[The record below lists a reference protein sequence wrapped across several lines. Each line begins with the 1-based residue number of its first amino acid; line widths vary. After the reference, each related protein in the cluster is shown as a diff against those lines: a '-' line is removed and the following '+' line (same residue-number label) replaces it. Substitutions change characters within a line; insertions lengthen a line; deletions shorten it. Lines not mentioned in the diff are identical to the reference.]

1 MDPARTPRLDPAVQT
16 LLRRVRSRLEAHYG
30 PRLAGVVLY
39 GSVARR
45 TEEPESDVDL
55 LILLRGELDYFRELR
70 TLVEILYPLQLE
82 SERLI
87 WQGSTTTAV
96 PGRTTRSSTRPP
108 PPSSPKGRGSAS
120 TPV

>member
-1 MDPARTPRLDPAVQT
+1 MRTSRLDAAVEA
-16 LLRRVRSRLEAHYG
+16 LLSRVRSRLETHYG

-70 TLVEILYPLQLE
+70 SLVEVLYPVQLE

-87 WQGSTTTAV
+87 SALPVSLAEYEAGSLQLHRNAAREGLAV
-96 PGRTTRSSTRPP
+96 
-108 PPSSPKGRGSAS
+108 
-120 TPV
+120 